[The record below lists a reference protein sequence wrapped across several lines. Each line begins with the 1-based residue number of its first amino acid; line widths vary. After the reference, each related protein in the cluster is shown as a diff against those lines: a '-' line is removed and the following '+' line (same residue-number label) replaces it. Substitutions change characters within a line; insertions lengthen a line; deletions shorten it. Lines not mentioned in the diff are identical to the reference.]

1 MALQDLIAARDGYAA
16 ALAADALNPQ
26 PSYSLDG
33 QSVDRDKWRETML
46 KMINQIQLT
55 INAMSPYVVKTKV
68 VL

>member
-1 MALQDLIAARDGYAA
+1 VALQDLIAARDGYAA